1 MERIFLDNNATTLV
15 DPSVRDAMEPF
26 YCQMYGNPNSLHS
39 FGIEVRPYLHRAME
53 RLYAGIGADDADDV
67 IINSCATEGNNTVI
81 MGMYF
86 SLLKETRKK
95 NIVTTKLEH
104 PSIREACRFL
114 EKQGVKVTW
123 LSPNA
128 DGLITAQMVREVI
141 SDTTA
146 LVSVMWANNET
157 GQILPIEEIGHVC
170 RERGV
175 YFHTDA
181 VQVIGKIPVDVS
193 SFPVDF
199 LTFSAHKFHGPKG
212 VGGLYMRK
220 GVSLPPL
227 LHGGEQMGGHRAGTV
242 DVPGFIGMARA
253 MELAVENLDHEQNH
267 VRKLRD
273 KLEDALL
280 EIKDVLVVGDRA
292 MRTPN
297 TVYVSIRGVEGEALI
312 WDLNQAGI
320 AASTG
325 SACASESLE
334 ASPIL
339 TAIGA
344 DKDLAHT
351 GVRFSLSRF
360 TTAEEINYTID
371 VVKKAVSRLR
381 SMSTSY

>member
-53 RLYAGIGADDADDV
+53 LLYAGIGADDEDDI

-95 NIVTTKLEH
+95 SIVTTKLEH

-193 SFPVDF
+193 AFPVDF

-371 VVKKAVSRLR
+371 VVKKAVIRLR